1 MLTTLAY
8 EILDFQLLGGPSWMA
23 SERYDVAAKAE
34 QPEGTTLDPTS
45 MTDDQIQSQIF
56 ERLRVLLADRFHLAV
71 HREMREAPVYILV
84 VGKRRSMLQPSHVS
98 IEQRELRSRRGV
110 VSAQG
115 VPLEMLTKLLSKEL
129 GRSVIDETGLGG
141 LFDFKLEWTPDVT
154 GGPSKE
160 DGLPATLVP
169 AGPSLF
175 TAIQEQLG
183 LRLKSGRSPIKVIL
197 VDRLERPSPN

>member
-71 HREMREAPVYILV
+71 HREMKEAPVYILV

-154 GGPSKE
+154 GSTVKE
-160 DGLPATLVP
+160 DGLPPAVP
-169 AGPSLF
+169 EGPSLF

-183 LRLKSGRSPIKVIL
+183 LQLRSRRSPIEVL
-197 VDRLERPSPN
+197 VVDRLERPSPN